1 MLKNFFNL
9 KSVALIIFGLSSLNA
24 SSNIY
29 SMQSGNV
36 VSFGG
41 LTNGVFFFTL
51 SGPISNRG
59 TCNTSGRFALNTTNP
74 HHKTMMVQVLT
85 AYAAEKNVQIV
96 GLRTCTTWVDS
107 DDVGSLAV
115 Q

>member
-1 MLKNFFNL
+1 MFKKICKLKTIVLAMICFYT
-9 KSVALIIFGLSSLNA
+9 VNA
-24 SSNIY
+24 GAIGY
-29 SMQSGNV
+29 TYQSGTV
-36 VSFGG
+36 LSFGG

-74 HHKTMMVQVLT
+74 YHKTLMVQVLA
-85 AYAAEKNVQIV
+85 AYVAEKNVTIV
-96 GLRTCTTWVDS
+96 GLGTCTTWLDS

>member
-1 MLKNFFNL
+1 MFKKICNL
-9 KSVALIIFGLSSLNA
+9 KSATLIVACFLSLNA
-24 SSNIY
+24 SSNTY
-29 SMQSGNV
+29 SMQSGTV

-59 TCNTSGRFALNTTNP
+59 NCNSSGRFALNTTNP
-74 HHKTMMVQVLT
+74 NHKTMMVQILS
-85 AYAAEKNVQIV
+85 AYVAEKNVQIV